1 MAEKI
6 TLETLA
12 KKQILSVAQLRRN
25 KNFFEL
31 DSFYLLPEI
40 IIDFLAKK
48 VDSLSQGETII
59 FDSNFGEIV
68 SNLSDESR
76 TINIEED
83 TEKNQIAQYFNPT
96 ANFRNLES
104 IEHSI
109 SSYSTIILHFLNP
122 KLYSKKDDENRKIKL
137 LTKLIAEVNGDSSIL
152 IAVDEPFLNSDSYY
166 TYRQLILNNSCLLCL
181 HFIGDRSLFGG
192 RSNYAI
198 LEIRAGITKSSEV
211 KLINGTKNFDL
222 HSSFQVTKDELI
234 ERWDYNFLKPENRT
248 YEEKLQGTRTE
259 KLQDLVE
266 ISSGA
271 RLNGLKMEASG
282 IYKVL
287 SPRNIY
293 NGTIMEDNIERSISD
308 VSTNPIGKALLYKG
322 DIIISKF
329 FHHNSIVISEIKDD
343 DKYIADD
350 HFIIIRGKFAAYLS
364 LVLKTN
370 AGLNIF
376 TQQMKRFGRG
386 LRYTISFKD
395 FAKIRIPVLPIRDL
409 SYASEKKLHKHSHR
423 ELIQIKEEYDDLK
436 KRYENDISSSPQ
448 LEILEL
454 MKSILEPVLE
464 RLDRIESKIDNI
476 SLYLVEIV
484 EECQE
489 IKKLPRSVEEKFDR
503 LTRKLDKKLSEIEL
517 EQSELNSYIEEI
529 KRWLEQFD
537 LLESKSKK
545 YLPEAEYIFDKISGL
560 KNADFSPFVIQY
572 CRAFENELL
581 NKLFRAYVQSLIDRK
596 IIFEVSFSW
605 DISTNENGTINNQ
618 NTNKLALHLKKCISQ
633 PREQWYFELGSMEMN
648 LRYLTGKTVKK
659 SPLLQDL
666 NEFVLSH
673 FEQELLDL
681 DYLNDIKNKII
692 EFRNQSAHPNLI
704 DTSEALEFKKE
715 IKKCIVKLMETYKSQ

>member
-6 TLETLA
+6 TVETLA

-25 KNFFEL
+25 KRLFEL

-48 VDSLSQGETII
+48 VDSLSLGKTII
-59 FDSNFGEIV
+59 FDSNFGELV

-76 TINIEED
+76 IINIEED
-83 TEKNQIAQYFNPT
+83 TEKNQIAQYFKPT

-104 IEHSI
+104 LEHSI

-122 KLYSKKDDENRKIKL
+122 KLYRKKDDENRKIKL
-137 LTKLIAEVNGDSSIL
+137 LTKLFAEVNGDCSIL
-152 IAVDEPFLNSDSYY
+152 IAVDRPFLNSDSYY
-166 TYRQLILNNSCLLCL
+166 AYRQLILNNSCLSCL
-181 HFIGDRSLFGG
+181 HFIGERSLFED

-198 LEIRAGITKSSEV
+198 LEIRAGITKSSAV
-211 KLINGTKNFDL
+211 KLIDGTNNFEL
-222 HSSFQVTKDELI
+222 HSSFEVTKDELI

-271 RLNGLKMEASG
+271 RLNGLIMKVSG

-293 NGTIMEDNIERSISD
+293 NGTIVEDDIERSISD
-308 VSTNPIGKALLYKG
+308 VSPNPISKALLYKG

-329 FHHNSIVISEIKDD
+329 FRLNSIVISEIRDD
-343 DKYIADD
+343 GKYIADD
-350 HFIIIRGKFAAYLS
+350 HFIIVRGKFAAYLS

-370 AGLNIF
+370 AGFNIF

-386 LRYTISFKD
+386 FRNPISLKD
-395 FAKIRIPVLPIRDL
+395 FAKIRIPVLPIRNL
-409 SYASEKKLHKHSHR
+409 HYASEKKLLKHSHR
-423 ELIQIKEEYDDLK
+423 ELLQIKEEYDVLK
-436 KRYENDISSSPQ
+436 KRYENDIASY
-448 LEILEL
+448 LEREILER
-454 MKSILEPVLE
+454 MQSTLESVLE
-464 RLDRIESKIDNI
+464 RLDQIESKIDNI
-476 SLYLVEIV
+476 SLYLVELV
-484 EECQE
+484 EECQA
-489 IKKLPRSVEEKFDR
+489 IKKLPRSIEEKFDR
-503 LTRKLDKKLSEIEL
+503 LTQKLDKKLSEIEL
-517 EQSELNSYIEEI
+517 EESELNSYIDEI

-537 LLESKSKK
+537 LLESTSKK
-545 YLPEAEYIFDKISGL
+545 YLPEAEYIYDKISGL

-605 DISTNENGTINNQ
+605 DISTNEKGTFNNQ
-618 NTNKLALHLKKCISQ
+618 NTYKLASHLKKCISQ

-666 NEFVLSH
+666 NEFVLSN
-673 FEQELLDL
+673 FEQELLDV

-692 EFRNQSAHPNLI
+692 EYRNQSAHPNFI
-704 DTSEALEFKKE
+704 DTSEAIEFKKE